1 MFYFQDLSYSQQY
14 STHEAL
20 LKSCSDAVM
29 GFGAYAWV
37 TTDGIKVLW
46 EDEVFQNLF
55 RKGSYHAVV
64 GVDQVTN
71 IDALEMLSSLKK
83 NYPKFN
89 VQIYYERRN
98 KGIFHPKFSLFK
110 KENNKGSLV
119 IGSGN
124 LTVSGLRINKE
135 AFNNIELD
143 QNRYNEA
150 EGYWRKWLEESRDK
164 LKSPDDP
171 EILDKAKKNTFVRIK
186 SIKKK
191 SRKEILKSKNSEIQK
206 FEEIQ
211 TSIDEG
217 WGFYETNKVLIAEIP
232 KSGNRWK
239 QANFDKNTFKQFFGA
254 YIFDS
259 SYRVLLRNIKKDGS
273 LSEIESRQNVTV
285 RSHNYR
291 FELDAASGLDYPEK
305 GKPIGVFIQ
314 IATRMFLYH
323 LFMPKDKDHE
333 KLAIWSKRNWKGKK
347 ENIIRITT
355 SVKKIKKILDKTVF
369 KKYATK

>member
-1 MFYFQDLSYSQQY
+1 MFYFQDLSFTQQY

-20 LKSCSDAVM
+20 LKSCSNAIE

-55 RKGSYHAVV
+55 KNGSYQAVV
-64 GVDQVTN
+64 GIDQVTN
-71 IDALEMLSSLKK
+71 IEALEMLSNLNK
-83 NYPKFN
+83 NFSNFN
-89 VQIYYERRN
+89 VKIYYEKRN

-110 KENNKGSLV
+110 KNNDSGSLV
-119 IGSGN
+119 VGSGN
-124 LTVSGLRINKE
+124 LTVAGLRINKE
-135 AFNNIELD
+135 AFNCVDLEKNL
-143 QNRYNEA
+143 YKKA
-150 EGYWRKWLEESRDK
+150 ESYWKDWLKESSDK
-164 LKSPDDP
+164 LKDPDDP
-171 EILDKAKKNTFVRIK
+171 EVIEKAKKNKFIRIK

-191 SRKEILKSKNSEIQK
+191 SRKEILESIDNEIQK

-217 WGFYETNKVLIAEIP
+217 WGFYETNKVLVAEIP

-239 QANFDKNTFKQFFGA
+239 QANFDKNTFKEFFGA
-254 YIFDS
+254 YVFDS
-259 SYRVLLRNIKKDGS
+259 SYRVLLRNIKNDGS

-291 FELDAASGLDYPEK
+291 FELDAATGLDYPEK

-323 LFMPKDKDHE
+323 LFMPGFDDHG
-333 KLAIWSKRNWKGKK
+333 KLENWLKRNWKGKT
-347 ENIIRITT
+347 ENIKRITT
-355 SVKKIKKILDKTVF
+355 EVKKIEKILEKTVF

>member
-29 GFGAYAWV
+29 GYGAYAWV
-37 TTDGIKVLW
+37 TPDGIKLLW
-46 EDEVFQNLF
+46 EDPTFQKLF
-55 RKGSYHAVV
+55 QVGSYHAVV
-64 GVDQVTN
+64 GIDLITN
-71 IDALEMLSSLKK
+71 VKSLEILSNLEK
-83 NYPKFN
+83 NYPNFK
-89 VQIYYERRN
+89 VQIYHDRIS
-98 KGIFHPKFSLFK
+98 KGLFHPKFSLFK
-110 KENNKGSLV
+110 KQNKKGSMV

-124 LTVSGLRINKE
+124 LTLQGLRLNKE
-135 AFNNIELD
+135 AFNNIEISEN
-143 QNRYNEA
+143 QYKEA
-150 EGYWRKWLEESRDK
+150 ENYWKEWLKESSNK
-164 LKSPDDP
+164 LRSPNDP
-171 EILDKAKKNTFVRIK
+171 EVIDKAEKNKFGTGK
-186 SIKKK
+186 SKR
-191 SRKEILKSKNSEIQK
+191 SRKEILKSINSEIKK
-206 FEEIQ
+206 FAEIQ

-217 WGFYETNKVLIAEIP
+217 WSFDETNKVLIAEIP

-239 QANFDKNTFKQFFGA
+239 QANFDIKTFKEFFKA
-254 YIFDS
+254 YTFDS

-323 LFMPKDKDHE
+323 LFMPKDKGHE

-347 ENIIRITT
+347 ENIKRITT

>member
-1 MFYFQDLSYSQQY
+1 MFYFQDLSFSGGY

-20 LKSCSDAVM
+20 LKSCSDAVE
-29 GFGAYAWV
+29 GFGGFAWV

-55 RKGSYHAVV
+55 RNGSYHAVV
-64 GVDQVTN
+64 GIDHVTN
-71 IDALEMLSSLKK
+71 TEALEMLSSLNKK
-83 NYPKFN
+83 HQNFN
-89 VQIYYERRN
+89 VQIYYDRRN
-98 KGIFHPKFSLFK
+98 KGIFHPKFSFFK
-110 KENNKGSLV
+110 KKNNNGSLV

-135 AFNNIELD
+135 AFGSLELD
-143 QNRYNEA
+143 KNIYIKT
-150 EGYWRKWLEESRDK
+150 EGYWKKWLEESRGK

-171 EILDKAKKNTFVRIK
+171 EVLDRAKKNTFVRIK

-191 SRKEILKSKNSEIQK
+191 SRNEILKSINSQIHI
-206 FEEIQ
+206 FEELQ
-211 TSIDEG
+211 TSIDED

-239 QANFDKNTFKQFFGA
+239 QANFDIKTFKEFFGA
-254 YIFDS
+254 LTFDS
-259 SYRVLLRNIKKDGS
+259 SYRILLRNIKKGGQ
-273 LSEIESRQNVTV
+273 LSDIESRQNVTV
-285 RSHNYR
+285 ISHNYR
-291 FELDAASGLDYPEK
+291 FELDAASGLDYPEN

-333 KLAIWSKRNWKGKK
+333 KFTKWLKINWKGKK
-347 ENIIRITT
+347 DDIKRITT
-355 SVKKIKKILDKTVF
+355 SVKKIEKILEKTVF
-369 KKYATK
+369 EKYATK